1 MSNTAIDLTLGLNLQ
16 IGSVPVSLSAEV
28 ESKSSGSVYTFS
40 GSVQDATIDIGKFM
54 SYIGQQFGVDVQ
66 FPPEL
71 NLEAIIDYVAGQ
83 ITYTKPVTGAT
94 TTEMGMAAKFEL
106 IYQNGDSTE
115 KFGFSFY
122 ADTILTSGSTNSN
135 YVVGASIDSNLAF
148 KDLPLVGSIP
158 VFNEY
163 TLQHLGFSY
172 TNADPAQNNGKPV
185 SFNIPQVSKSSNPL
199 KPAGSP
205 PSRESNTYAIDTKG
219 DQTTFNLNKKGFAFT
234 AGLLREGS
242 NTAVSNF
249 SLPMAL
255 PAAPVSTAPATYY
268 QGSGSGS
275 VKASPPASP
284 INWININKT
293 FGPVDLQKIGLNYKS
308 GEATFGLSAGF
319 SMGGFSLDLQ
329 GLSIT
334 FPLPLPGM
342 PAGDTVSFDLG
353 GLAMDFQRGNLRLGG
368 AFLKVKQNDITNYFG
383 EVVVQV
389 ASYGFKAIGGYAPA
403 QNNNPA
409 SFFIYANLQVPLGGP
424 PFLYV
429 SGLAFGFGVNYA
441 LNLPTIATLPGYLL
455 LPGKAPAQ
463 PSNAGAAFSSVLTQL
478 ASGTNPVV
486 TNQPGQYWVAAGIQF
501 TSFNMVSAFA
511 LVTVSFGVSTQ
522 IGLLGSCSI
531 TLPKGASSPLA
542 YIEIDIVASFTP
554 DSGALAV
561 AGVITPASYL
571 YGDFVKISGGFAF
584 NIWFSG
590 AHKGD
595 FVVTLGGYNSAYSKP
610 AWYPA
615 VPRMQMGFALGPF
628 QVSGSSYLALTP
640 AMFMAGMQF
649 SATFSLGSIKAW
661 FNCGMDFL
669 IAWAPF
675 VYRADAYVNV
685 GCSVDLGLFTIRVSV
700 GANLQVWGPSF
711 GGRAE
716 VDLDIVSFTISFGSS
731 APNPAPV
738 SWQNVADNFLPG
750 SGTTSSNSAKSVSA
764 RSMNMLSMQK
774 SASMAKTAK
783 LSTASANASTDT
795 NASASV
801 AVGLLQQDI
810 VDAEGR
816 TWDWIVDPNQF
827 QLMTAST
834 IPSNVA
840 RWSTGSST
848 TTTIPNVL
856 PIASTTALPHLV
868 AASESYSST
877 QIWNPTISVKPMKLS
892 GVQTIH
898 TITLTK
904 ADNNGNFNDY
914 INEVQ
919 IQPVLGNSNTALWGD
934 PNASKDANAAAL
946 LPNTLMGFN
955 ITALPRNPLTV
966 NNVPLIQLI
975 FTAGNQ
981 TTFSY
986 TSQQSDQN
994 YTVTS
999 TITSPAEEL
1008 QINVTGASTQ
1018 ALTNQNYVLS
1028 SLTNNWV
1035 SSQRNTVLDD
1045 LTANGFGTYTPAQL
1059 NLTAMAT
1066 TEALTDWPLVGVL
1079 GEAIAA

>member
-28 ESKSSGSVYTFS
+28 ESDSAGSVYTFS

-83 ITYTKPVTGAT
+83 IRYAKPVSGAT
-94 TTEMGMAAKFEL
+94 TTEMGMAAKFDL
-106 IYQNGDSTE
+106 VYRNGGSTE
-115 KFGFSFY
+115 TFSFSFY
-122 ADTILTSGSTNSN
+122 ADTILTSGSSVSS
-135 YVVGASIDSNLAF
+135 YVVGASIDTNLAF
-148 KDLPLVGSIP
+148 KDLPLVGTIP

-163 TLQHLGFSY
+163 TLKHLGFSY

-185 SFNIPQVSKSSNPL
+185 SFNIPKVSQSSNPL

-205 PSRESNTYAIDTKG
+205 PSRESNSYAINTSG
-219 DQTTFNLNKKGFAFT
+219 DQTTFSLDKKGFAFT
-234 AGLLREGS
+234 AGLMREGS
-242 NTAVSNF
+242 NSAVSNF

-255 PAAPVSTAPATYY
+255 PAAPASTAPATYY
-268 QGSGSGS
+268 QGSGS
-275 VKASPPASP
+275 VNASPPASP
-284 INWININKT
+284 INWIKINKT

-342 PAGDTVSFDLG
+342 PAGDTVSFDLD
-353 GLAMDFQRGNLRLGG
+353 GLAMDFQRGSLRLGG
-368 AFLKVKQNDITNYFG
+368 AFLKVIQNDITNYYG

-403 QNNNPA
+403 QHGNPA

-441 LNLPTIATLPGYLL
+441 LNLPTMATLPGYLL

-478 ASGTNPVV
+478 AGGSNPVV

-590 AHKGD
+590 EHKGD
-595 FVVTLGGYNSAYSKP
+595 FVVTIGGYNSAYSKP

-628 QVSGSSYLALTP
+628 QASGSSYLALTP

-675 VYRADAYVNV
+675 VYQADAYVNV

-716 VDLDIVSFTISFGSS
+716 VDLDIVSFTIRFGSS

-750 SGTTSSNSAKSVSA
+750 SGSTSTNSAKTVSA
-764 RSMNMLSMQK
+764 RSMGMLSMQK
-774 SASMAKTAK
+774 SAQAQK
-783 LSTASANASTDT
+783 LAASSNDAGNTDN

-801 AVGLLQQDI
+801 AIGLLQQDI

-816 TWDWIVDPNQF
+816 TWDWIIDPNQF

-904 ADNNGNFNDY
+904 ADNNGSFNDY
-914 INEVQ
+914 IDEVQ

-934 PNASKDANAAAL
+934 PNVSKDANTVAL
-946 LPNTLMGFN
+946 LSHTLMGFN

-999 TITSPAEEL
+999 TITKPDEDL
-1008 QINVTGASTQ
+1008 QISVTGASTQ
-1018 ALTNQNYVLS
+1018 SMTNQHYVLS
-1028 SLTNNWV
+1028 SLTNSWV
-1035 SSQRNTVLDD
+1035 SGQRNILLDD